1 MSVESIAQAKAEIAQ
16 TSAYRIL
23 TEFFDNGEFTPIANL
38 AKSKDTYA
46 EVVAGR
52 GYVDERP
59 IYAFAQNP
67 DFCGGAMSKAS
78 AAKIKKV
85 YDFAKM
91 NGEPVVGFYNSKG
104 GRLDE
109 GNALLQGYGEALNAA
124 SKISGVIPQI
134 SVVLGDCIGTGALN
148 AVSADFVIATKDS
161 RLSLDTTG
169 KNSDIE
175 YNSKNGIVNVVADD
189 EADAIDKARQLMIYL
204 PDSNLDTPS
213 WTEFEEVAP
222 DVDGC
227 LVKRTF
233 DGDSVYKL
241 SMDYGDNARTVFAS
255 LEGRVQGI
263 VRTKGG
269 KLSEA
274 DANKIA
280 KFVRFCDAFSLPVV
294 TFVDTDGFED
304 IKSAAKVSSAYAEA
318 TTAKISV
325 VTGKAIGSAYIA
337 LAGSGAN
344 ADMVYA
350 LPEAVISPVNPE
362 AVVLINSPEELNV
375 PVAEQA
381 AVVEKYAKENL
392 SAEKAAENGYV
403 DDVVT
408 EDELRETLV
417 NAWYMLNSKRV
428 ETEAKKH
435 STI

>member
-1 MSVESIAQAKAEIAQ
+1 MSIDSITQAKAAISETA
-16 TSAYRIL
+16 AYKTL

-46 EVVAGR
+46 EVVAGY
-52 GYVDERP
+52 GDVNCVSVL
-59 IYAFAQNP
+59 AFAQNP
-67 DFCGGAMSKAS
+67 DFCGGAMSKAQ

-85 YDFAKM
+85 YDLAM
-91 NGEPVVGFYNSKG
+91 MEGVPVVGFYNSKG

-109 GNALLQGYGEALNAA
+109 GNAMLNGFGEVLNAA
-124 SKISGVIPQI
+124 SKLSGVVPQV
-134 SVVLGDCIGTGALN
+134 SVILGDCIGTGALN

-175 YNSKNGIVNVVADD
+175 YNAKNGIVNVVTED
-189 EADAIDKARQLMIYL
+189 EADAVQKARQLMIYL
-204 PDSNLDTPS
+204 PDSNLGAAWGS
-213 WTEFEEVAP
+213 EFEEIAP

-241 SMDYGDNARTVFAS
+241 TMDYGDNVRTVFAS

-294 TFVDTDGFED
+294 TFVDADGFED

-318 TTAKISV
+318 TTVKISV
-325 VTGKAIGSAYIA
+325 VIGKAIGSAYIA

-350 LPEAVISPVNPE
+350 FPEAVISPVNPE
-362 AVVLINSPEELNV
+362 AAILIADPDKLNV
-375 PVAEQA
+375 PVEEQTG
-381 AVVEKYAKENL
+381 VVEAYAKENL
-392 SAEKAAENGYV
+392 GAEKAAENGYV
-403 DDVVT
+403 DDVIA
-408 EDELRETLV
+408 EDDLREVLIAA
-417 NAWYMLNSKRV
+417 NAMLANKRV
-428 ETEAKKH
+428 KTEAKKH